1 MCPGSDKSSGGAHGV
16 LRTEVDIVLLLPVD
30 PVGPWALSA
39 TREKIHKIHFAL
51 TSPGLYSEGFSCI
64 LCSSRVGPL

>member
-39 TREKIHKIHFAL
+39 MREKIHKLSYTTA
-51 TSPGLYSEGFSCI
+51 
-64 LCSSRVGPL
+64 